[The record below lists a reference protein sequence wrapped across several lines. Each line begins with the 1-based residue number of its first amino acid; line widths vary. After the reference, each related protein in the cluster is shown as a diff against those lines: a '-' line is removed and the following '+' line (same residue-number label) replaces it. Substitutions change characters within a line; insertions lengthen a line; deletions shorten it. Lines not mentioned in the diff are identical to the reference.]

1 MKYVIVVMLSLLGH
15 GLQADQRSE
24 DPERSSAE
32 VMMKEGRLMSVSLT
46 LGNPIRIFVTGRE
59 EAKLDLSK
67 MKLTVRRLHPY
78 PQQELKVNK
87 DGNFYTVVNRD
98 LQSNAL
104 QEIEVTTSVYK
115 ASESFNFKINN
126 RKP

>member
-1 MKYVIVVMLSLLGH
+1 MKYVIVLMLFLSSQTLYS
-15 GLQADQRSE
+15 DQRAE

-67 MKLTVRRLHPY
+67 MKLTVRRLQPY
-78 PQQELKVNK
+78 PAQELKVNK
-87 DGNFYTVVNRD
+87 DGNFYTIVNRD
-98 LQSNAL
+98 LKNNAF
-104 QEIEVTTSVYK
+104 QELEVTTSVYK

-126 RKP
+126 QKP

>member
-1 MKYVIVVMLSLLGH
+1 MKYVIVLMLFLLGH

-87 DGNFYTVVNRD
+87 DGNFYIVVNRD

-104 QEIEVTTSVYK
+104 QELEVTTSVYK

-126 RKP
+126 QKP